1 MLITQPVSRKGVR
14 LLTITFAALLASS
27 CVTQPP
33 RPEKRS
39 FDSPLL
45 QFGYDRFLAGEFDDA
60 ADAFSALIL
69 LTSDPELQNEALYRR
84 ALSYIKL
91 TRFQDAEADLLAV
104 LDRTRRESLKADA
117 LRALGDALLAQGKF
131 RLAVDAYSR
140 VLARHPDQVPRDE
153 VLYRLA
159 IAHIRQGN
167 GYEALPY
174 LEDVSAHFPD
184 SLFAEIARD
193 ITAHASTGMAVQ
205 FAVFSDRTA
214 ADVFTQNLRTKGVD
228 PRIEPISRDKKP
240 LFAVRAGNYRNWQEA
255 TAAVAGLRARNIN
268 SIVFP

>member
-1 MLITQPVSRKGVR
+1 LISQPLLRKAIP
-14 LLTITFAALLASS
+14 LLFISFAALLATS
-27 CVTQPP
+27 CVT
-33 RPEKRS
+33 RPSRPDERT

-91 TRFQDAEADLLAV
+91 ARFQDAEADLIAA
-104 LDRTRRESLKADA
+104 LDRTRSERLKADA

-131 RLAVDAYSR
+131 RLAVDAYSK
-140 VLARHPDQVPRDE
+140 VLARYPDQVPRDE
-153 VLYRLA
+153 VLYKLA
-159 IAHIRQGN
+159 VAHIRQGN

-174 LEDVSAHFPD
+174 LEDLSANFPD

-193 ITAHASTGMAVQ
+193 IAAHASTGMAVQ

-228 PRIEPISRDKKP
+228 PRIEPISREKKP
-240 LFAVRAGNYRNWQEA
+240 LFAIRAGSYRNWQEA
-255 TAAVAGLRARNIN
+255 TAAVAALRARNIN